1 MADGGRRDALVTRHQ
16 TKAGSG
22 VWVEEVCGERGEKLR
37 ERSAMPQG
45 SGSAREVWCE
55 RIMTGRR
62 GLR

>member
-1 MADGGRRDALVTRHQ
+1 MNCNKETDRGGGAAGRR
-16 TKAGSG
+16 GSAMQE
-22 VWVEEVCGERGEKLR
+22 VEEVCGERGEKLR